1 MRRAARLCKRACC
14 PNPRKGEG
22 GWKAFVAATQE
33 WNEIASLAIAAGHR
47 PALRDLGNAPR
58 SYGGQ
63 GGRRSA
69 EARMRLAGGE
79 FGAFGLVAQTKK
91 RRRNPI
97 LIRQKFKICDDIC

>member
-69 EARMRLAGGE
+69 EARRRLAGGVRGFWACCPNQKTTE
-79 FGAFGLVAQTKK
+79 ESDF
-91 RRRNPI
+91 NPA
-97 LIRQKFKICDDIC
+97 KI